1 MESHNS
7 KVYGKS
13 YSKVYDL
20 ITSHKNYVEE
30 VNSLLSFL
38 RPHLSKKKIVSIG
51 CGTGNHEIII
61 SNRGLK
67 VFGIDN
73 SPEMLKEANLKK
85 IIDICEF
92 GSNFN
97 QALKFFDDNKFSCAI
112 SLFNCVNC
120 LLDEISLTK
129 FITEIHSHL
138 DRKSCFFFEAWNG
151 EECLINPPKIVS
163 RVYKSNNYK
172 ITRVATPK
180 IFYEKKE
187 LEIEYKISGH
197 IQKSEFNFISTHKI
211 KLFTPD
217 IILNI
222 LKNVG
227 FSDIKI
233 FSALPELVPLD
244 KEKLNGNRM
253 LAFYA
258 TRK

>member
-1 MESHNS
+1 MPNKQSD
-7 KVYGKS
+7 YGS
-13 YSKVYDL
+13 MYSKVYDL
-20 ITSHKNYVEE
+20 VTSHKNYEQE
-30 VNSLLSFL
+30 ANSLLSFL
-38 RPHLSKKKIVSIG
+38 NPHLREKKIVSIG
-51 CGTGNHEIII
+51 CGTGNHEIKI
-61 SNRGLK
+61 SNFGLK

-85 IIDICEF
+85 KTDICEF

-97 QALKFFDDNKFSCAI
+97 QALKFFGDDKFSCAI

-120 LLDEISLTK
+120 LLDEISLKK
-129 FITEIHSHL
+129 FISKIYYHL

-163 RVYKSNNYK
+163 RDYKSNNFD

-180 IFYEKKE
+180 IFFKKKE

-197 IQKSEFNFISTHKI
+197 VQGSKLNFISKHKI
-211 KLFTPD
+211 KLFTSD
-217 IILNI
+217 EILNI
-222 LKNVG
+222 LKSIG
-227 FSDIKI
+227 FLNIKI

-244 KEKLNGNRM
+244 EKKLKGNRM

-258 TRK
+258 TR

>member
-1 MESHNS
+1 MVKKYQNYE
-7 KVYGKS
+7 KS

-20 ITSHKNYVEE
+20 ITSHKNYADE
-30 VNSLLSFL
+30 VNHLLSFL
-38 RPHLSKKKIVSIG
+38 HPHLREKKIVDIG
-51 CGTGNHEIII
+51 CGTGNHDIII
-61 SNRGLK
+61 SNSGFK

-73 SPEMLKEANLKK
+73 SPDMLKVANSKK

-97 QALKFFDDNKFSCAI
+97 QALKFFGDNKFSCAI
-112 SLFNCVNC
+112 SLFNCLNC
-120 LLDEISLTK
+120 FLDEISLTK
-129 FITEIHSHL
+129 FIKEIHSHL
-138 DRKSCFFFEAWNG
+138 DRKGCFFFEAWNG
-151 EECLINPPKIVS
+151 EECLTNPPKIVS

-172 ITRVATPK
+172 ITRVAIPK

-187 LEIEYKISGH
+187 LEIEYNISGY
-197 IQKSEFNFISTHKI
+197 IQKSEFNFISVHKI
-211 KLFTPD
+211 KFFTPE

-222 LKNVG
+222 LKDVG

-258 TRK
+258 TCK